1 MPIVLFVENNIDNLN
16 EQTAITFLIGCARK
30 TVEFDQYC
38 LNGSIEPICCIRLFF
53 KRAFFQIIQFSIN
66 WCNKYF
72 CFCKPVF
79 LWFKQSQVDFS
90 SYVKGFK
97 LRLLIWTRN
106 YWREWI
112 FMMLVSTWRSILS
125 NMS

>member
-38 LNGSIEPICCIRLFF
+38 LNGSIEPICSIRLFF

-66 WCNKYF
+66 WCNKFSVFVSQFF
-72 CFCKPVF
+72 CD
-79 LWFKQSQVDFS
+79 LNSH
-90 SYVKGFK
+90 K
-97 LRLLIWTRN
+97 LTFRVT
-106 YWREWI
+106 
-112 FMMLVSTWRSILS
+112 
-125 NMS
+125 

>member
-1 MPIVLFVENNIDNLN
+1 MVKCILYIDIKSQVNCIATAYFNTYLDFILIILKVYVMPIVLFVENNIDNLN

-38 LNGSIEPICCIRLFF
+38 LNGSIEPICSIRLFF

-79 LWFKQSQVDFS
+79 L
-90 SYVKGFK
+90 
-97 LRLLIWTRN
+97 
-106 YWREWI
+106 
-112 FMMLVSTWRSILS
+112 
-125 NMS
+125 